1 MRQAGSRHER
11 HKEDRMPNIIPATID
26 DDMPADFTV
35 IATTPAAMIEAQKSL
50 IAWAD
55 RKIEAVKAE
64 SKEAIE
70 QLAIAVQRKW
80 KTDAWRRQV
89 AKFQKRVEFYEKIK
103 AALNAG
109 YYIVPPFPID
119 VFAIRTSREA
129 PKPKDCAYRN
139 NHDQDAQVLPAGEGR
154 YVSPVPV
161 IEPYVEEEIKD
172 GKSKEVTYYH
182 ATEFADVE
190 FPFKLARSEIR
201 DATNAAMALGIFD
214 RLGVLP
220 RVRSPDPLVC
230 GQIIVPNQPGYYH
243 ADSLKVITFFV
254 AWWLDTKTI

>member
-1 MRQAGSRHER
+1 MTNAV
-11 HKEDRMPNIIPATID
+11 ATTD
-26 DDMPADFTV
+26 LTEDMPADFTV

-50 IAWAD
+50 IVWAE
-55 RKIEAVKAE
+55 RKIEAVRLE
-64 SKEAIE
+64 SREAVE

-89 AKFQKRVEFYEKIK
+89 AKYQSRIEFYEKIK

-119 VFAIRTSREA
+119 VFAIRTNKEL
-129 PKPKDCAYRN
+129 PKPMDSTHRD
-139 NHDQDAQVLPAGEGR
+139 NHDQPAQILPVGEGR
-154 YVSPVPV
+154 YVDPKPLRDSYTDQVMGS
-161 IEPYVEEEIKD
+161 D
-172 GKSKEVTYYH
+172 GKPRAVTHYH
-182 ATEFADVE
+182 AIDFAEVD

-214 RLGVLP
+214 RIGVLP

-230 GQIIVPNQPGYYH
+230 GEIIVPNQPRYYGQ
-243 ADSLKVITFFV
+243 DNMKKVTFFV
-254 AWWLDTKTI
+254 AWWLDTKTL